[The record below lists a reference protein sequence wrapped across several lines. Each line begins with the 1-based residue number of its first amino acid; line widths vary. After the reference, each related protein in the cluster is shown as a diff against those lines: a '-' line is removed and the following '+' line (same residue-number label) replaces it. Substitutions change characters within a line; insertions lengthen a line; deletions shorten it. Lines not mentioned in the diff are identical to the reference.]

1 MGAVSKFIDLD
12 SCLLHYFE
20 FEHPDPRGA
29 VILVHGLGTSAS
41 TWLHI
46 LPALIKEHRV
56 IAMDLPGFGFS
67 RFKPGTLFY
76 TLSEHCG
83 ALTALVDRAA
93 GDAFTLIGHSF
104 GGWVAVRFA
113 AAHRRSVLRLVLVDT
128 AGIYYPG
135 AEKLRG
141 LFTIES
147 PASMRRLLEIMWYR
161 YPWYFKPFSS
171 AIYHEMLQRNV
182 NSIVTSIS
190 EKDSLSAEFSL
201 LTMPVRVVWGREDRV
216 ISPEAAEVIKG
227 AVPHASVDFI
237 DQCGHV
243 PQLERPA
250 ELNRIVRSILA
261 GDRHGLD

>member
-1 MGAVSKFIDLD
+1 MGAVSKFINLD
-12 SCLLHYFE
+12 SCLLHYFA
-20 FEHPDPRGA
+20 FEHPDPRGT
-29 VILVHGLGTSAS
+29 VLLVHGLGTSAS

-56 IAMDLPGFGFS
+56 IAVDLPGFGFS
-67 RFKPGTLFY
+67 RFKPGTSFY

-83 ALTALVDRAA
+83 ALSALVDGAA
-93 GDAFTLIGHSF
+93 RDAFTLIGHSF
-104 GGWVAVRFA
+104 GGWIAVRVA

-135 AEKLRG
+135 AEKLRD

-147 PASMRRLLEIMWYR
+147 PANMRRLLDALWYR

-171 AIYHEMLQRNV
+171 AIYHEMLERNT
-182 NSIVTSIS
+182 NSIVASIS

-201 LTMPVRVVWGREDRV
+201 LTMPVSVVWGREDRV
-216 ISPEAAEVIKG
+216 ISPAAAEVIKR

-237 DQCGHV
+237 DHCGHV
-243 PQLERPA
+243 PQLERPS
-250 ELNRIVRSILA
+250 ELNRIVCSILA